1 MVPGLESRVCLEPW
15 LNVAGECRER
25 RVVARDKL
33 GQGGWAKPSEA
44 FLLCQRV
51 TFIQKKQMGRVE
63 ESKNQTQVLERA
75 LQTHREVGYG
85 GWDWR

>member
-25 RVVARDKL
+25 RVVAGDKL

-51 TFIQKKQMGRVE
+51 
-63 ESKNQTQVLERA
+63 
-75 LQTHREVGYG
+75 
-85 GWDWR
+85 